1 MKRINDA
8 EIIKIIQAYGFK
20 NLFFEMYLELDPD
33 TSAYIFHD
41 ANDGKYLLLV
51 SDYLGG
57 YEGLKMPH
65 DFVFDY
71 GEPYSDIRFKAIKSY
86 SYLDDSEKKAEGY
99 IDDKHLWTMAS
110 TGDVCMLFKCEKIN
124 TL

>member
-51 SDYLGG
+51 SDYLG
-57 YEGLKMPH
+57 
-65 DFVFDY
+65 
-71 GEPYSDIRFKAIKSY
+71 
-86 SYLDDSEKKAEGY
+86 
-99 IDDKHLWTMAS
+99 
-110 TGDVCMLFKCEKIN
+110 
-124 TL
+124 